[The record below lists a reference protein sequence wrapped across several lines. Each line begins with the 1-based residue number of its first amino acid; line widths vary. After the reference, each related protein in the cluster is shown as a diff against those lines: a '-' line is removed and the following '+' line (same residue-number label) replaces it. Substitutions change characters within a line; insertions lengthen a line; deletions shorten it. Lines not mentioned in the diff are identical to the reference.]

1 MINALLMGILK
12 IVISITEVILS
23 PIDLAISNFLP
34 NLSGYLDAFS
44 NFLSL
49 ISQSIGWCIS
59 ILGLSN
65 EALSLIVTYYT
76 FKLSAPMTLYLI
88 KLALSWYDRLKP

>member
-12 IVISITEVILS
+12 IVISITEIILS
-23 PIDLAISNFLP
+23 PIDIAISNFLP
-34 NLSGYLDAFS
+34 ELGSYLTAFS
-44 NFLSL
+44 NFLDL

-59 ILGLSN
+59 VLGLSN
-65 EALSLIVTYYT
+65 DALSLIVIYYT